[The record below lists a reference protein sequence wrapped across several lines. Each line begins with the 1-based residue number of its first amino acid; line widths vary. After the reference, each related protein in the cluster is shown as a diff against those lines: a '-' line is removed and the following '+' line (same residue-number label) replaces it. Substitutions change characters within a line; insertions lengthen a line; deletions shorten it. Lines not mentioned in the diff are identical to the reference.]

1 MERERGLRTKKFW
14 EGFGV
19 GGGFVWLGHMG
30 HMGASILE
38 RSQNFNP
45 MMDVDVYDD
54 YLLCVLWDGGLI
66 RRF

>member
-1 MERERGLRTKKFW
+1 M
-14 EGFGV
+14 V
-19 GGGFVWLGHMG
+19 GSVLLG